1 MVCLQGTKIMTENL
15 DTENNNTEEQQR
27 SNFDLAWKNVIEQFF
42 PQFMEYYFQDIAGEI
57 DWEQDYGFRDSEL
70 QSIERPLKK
79 NKSGLRRAD
88 KLVSVKD
95 KSGAKNNIM
104 LHIEIQDCDR
114 QSFGER
120 MYMYHY
126 RLYDRYKKKFD
137 DNEYETDVPGESLCD
152 EIVSIALLSD
162 LSDKKPSGYEY
173 SKYGCHMNFKFPV
186 VKLTDYEKDISDLE
200 SLKKDKNPFAIAT
213 AVHLNY
219 KRGQKKKSATK
230 NPETVYQDLGTGFQP
245 VPM

>member
-1 MVCLQGTKIMTENL
+1 
-15 DTENNNTEEQQR
+15 
-27 SNFDLAWKNVIEQFF
+27 
-42 PQFMEYYFQDIAGEI
+42 
-57 DWEQDYGFRDSEL
+57 
-70 QSIERPLKK
+70 
-79 NKSGLRRAD
+79 
-88 KLVSVKD
+88 
-95 KSGAKNNIM
+95 
-104 LHIEIQDCDR
+104 
-114 QSFGER
+114 
-120 MYMYHY
+120 MYHY